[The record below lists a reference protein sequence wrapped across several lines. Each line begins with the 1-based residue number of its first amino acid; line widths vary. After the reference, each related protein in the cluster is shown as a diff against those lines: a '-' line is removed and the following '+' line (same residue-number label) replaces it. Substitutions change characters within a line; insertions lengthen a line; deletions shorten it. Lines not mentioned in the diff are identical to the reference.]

1 MSGISWRWFCNFKTQ
16 DEGDFEFWII
26 NFGSFLSLEI
36 DCLGGRW
43 IIRYRNDKVARFH
56 HPSCFQQHKNLVEVG
71 LHYLPQIPGKM
82 KSAPIANSFTA
93 WHSGIWCKQKLG
105 NLVDFVRGGMPFSL
119 ALCKQKSHQ
128 LLLCPLHCH
137 MVLTQSK
144 RKDLQSG
151 QVSNKTDLEQCATNR
166 ERQCLQHGWSSPT
179 RLMSRFTDLLWNLFS
194 GC

>member
-1 MSGISWRWFCNFKTQ
+1 MNYQIPQWQGCQISSSLVLSTTQ
-16 DEGDFEFWII
+16 KFD
-26 NFGSFLSLEI
+26 
-36 DCLGGRW
+36 GGCS
-43 IIRYRNDKVARFH
+43 
-56 HPSCFQQHKNLVEVG
+56 PCC
-71 LHYLPQIPGKM
+71 PQIPGKM

-93 WHSGIWCKQKLG
+93 WHFGIWCKQKLG
-105 NLVDFVRGGMPFSL
+105 NLIDFVRGGMPFRL